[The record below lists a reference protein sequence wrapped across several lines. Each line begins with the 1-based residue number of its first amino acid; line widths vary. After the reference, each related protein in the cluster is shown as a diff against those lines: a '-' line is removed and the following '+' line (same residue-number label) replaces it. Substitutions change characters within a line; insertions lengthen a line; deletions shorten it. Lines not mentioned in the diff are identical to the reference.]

1 MASKVRVSKSQS
13 LSEPANGI
21 KIKVFPTLVQEM
33 DEKTDATVVS
43 NQDPV
48 TVSSDETPAASESVS
63 SPAMPSA
70 DTTETNTGDAQLPS
84 STTDTSSQADDERK
98 RRVYVGNLAWSVS
111 WQDLKDLMKSTG
123 HEVTRADIIMTP
135 DGRSKGCGIVEFAT
149 SEGAAEAV
157 SMFNDVELNGRQ
169 IFVRED
175 REDRGG
181 GSTSGQKYNRSNYQQ
196 RQRPNQPSLQS
207 SGNKG
212 GGASNSASNATSS
225 DSQSRR
231 VYVGNLSWDV
241 TWQDLKEHMRT
252 AGEVVFAEIITE
264 HNGRSKGCGIV
275 HYATESE
282 AQQAISTLAHTELKG
297 RTIFVREDRE
307 GNTGG
312 SSGHTGGSGRGQNFS
327 GSNNASVYVWNLSYD
342 TSWQDLKDHMRKA
355 GNVDQATILTD
366 DDGSSI
372 GCGIVVYQKAQDA
385 QRAIREL
392 QDSELNGRP
401 VKMREDRVGGRA
413 GRGGGRHGGRSGRF
427 AGRGGRYSGHD
438 QHQQGGG
445 GSGGSEAVPEGTQLF
460 VSNLPFEAN
469 WRDLKEHFSTAGEV
483 HRAFIKVSDTGRS
496 KGIGIVRF
504 LKKEDAEHAI
514 ATLNGVEFQG
524 RALDV
529 RFDNK
534 A

>member
-1 MASKVRVSKSQS
+1 
-13 LSEPANGI
+13 
-21 KIKVFPTLVQEM
+21 M
-33 DEKTDATVVS
+33 DEKTD
-43 NQDPV
+43 
-48 TVSSDETPAASESVS
+48 PAS
-63 SPAMPSA
+63 
-70 DTTETNTGDAQLPS
+70 
-84 STTDTSSQADDERK
+84 TSSQQPVVTSSNEAPEASEPVSSSVMPDADTAETIAVDEQQLQSSTMDTSFQPDEERN

-111 WQDLKDLMKSTG
+111 WQDLKDLMKTTG
-123 HEVTRADIIMTP
+123 HEVTRADIMMTP

-149 SEGAAEAV
+149 PEGAAEAV
-157 SMFNDVELNGRQ
+157 STFNDVELNGRQ

-175 REDRGG
+175 REDRGSG
-181 GSTSGQKYNRSNYQQ
+181 GNSSGQKYNRTNYQQ
-196 RQRPNQPSLQS
+196 RQRPNQPGHQS
-207 SGNKG
+207 SGNRG
-212 GGASNSASNATSS
+212 GGVSTSANS

-241 TWQDLKEHMRT
+241 TWQELKEHMQS

-275 HYATESE
+275 HYATEAE
-282 AQQAISTLAHTELKG
+282 AQQAISTLVHTELKG

-307 GNTGG
+307 GNAGG
-312 SSGHTGGSGRGQNFS
+312 SSGHTGGSGRGQNSS

-366 DDGSSI
+366 DDGTSI
-372 GCGIVVYQKAQDA
+372 GCGTVVYQKHQDA

-401 VKMREDRVGGRA
+401 LKLREDRVGGRS

-427 AGRGGRYSGHD
+427 GGRGGRHGGTD
-438 QHQQGGG
+438 RNQQGGAG
-445 GSGGSEAVPEGTQLF
+445 AGAGGSEPVQEGTQLF

-483 HRAFIKVSDTGRS
+483 HRAFVKVSDTGRS
-496 KGIGIVRF
+496 KGIGVVRF
-504 LKKEDAEHAI
+504 LSKEDAENAI

-524 RALDV
+524 RPLDV